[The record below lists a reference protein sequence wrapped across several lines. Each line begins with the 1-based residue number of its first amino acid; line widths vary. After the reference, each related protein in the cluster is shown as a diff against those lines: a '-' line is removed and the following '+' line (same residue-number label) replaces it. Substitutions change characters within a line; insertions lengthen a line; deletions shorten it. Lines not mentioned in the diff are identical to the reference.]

1 MKQKNEF
8 SFRRDHRKAIIL
20 SKNEILDELRRFGE
34 VCRKSA
40 FTTREYDAW
49 DNKRLTSASI
59 TRLFGTW
66 SKAMTEAGLKPSRV
80 WKKDIPEM
88 VETFKQCW
96 MNLGSEPTGEQ
107 FKSYLKRVNSPY
119 KWSSYKGY
127 FGSMGR
133 LAQRI
138 EDHYAGKI
146 SDDQLYERHTPKRS
160 RRTVP
165 LNIRYSI
172 LKRDGEK
179 CVLCGAS
186 PKNNSSVVLEVDHI
200 IPVSKGGDD
209 SLSNLRTLC
218 KDCNQGKKDKDA

>member
-8 SFRRDHRKAIIL
+8 SFRRDRRKAIIL

-34 VCRKSA
+34 VCRNKM

-138 EDHYAGKI
+138 EDHDAGKI
-146 SDDQLYERHTPKRS
+146 SDDQLYERHTPKRN